1 MSHSKSPWLVACAV
15 TILTAAC
22 GGHSASPTGPSGDSV
37 ASLAPATPAASS
49 GATISGNI
57 AGASVGAFSLTS
69 RTQQTTGGAGVRVS
83 VTGTDIFADVDIHG
97 SFTLLHVPSIE
108 VVLRFVG
115 PGVDATLPVGAVGPT
130 EEVHLVVNLGPT
142 TATIETEQH
151 TTENETV
158 ELEGK
163 IESLDYG
170 LRRLQLG
177 GVTVDVPSD
186 AVIRRGDSPI
196 GMTDLRPGERAHV
209 RGRKDGQTVR
219 ASEVKVTPDPPAPPS
234 TPPPSTS
241 VTFSGQIA
249 GVTGACPNLTIKIGD
264 LYVRTSAATS
274 FPDEGCDD
282 AEAGENA
289 SGVGTKQADGTVLA
303 SRVEL
308 SESHRPVTV
317 TFSGQIVGVTG
328 ACPTLTMKIGD
339 TYVRTDAS
347 TVFPGKGCGDAKVG
361 DTASGFGVKN
371 DGVVLA
377 SKLTLT
383 AAPPPP
389 PPPPTVMTFSG
400 TVIGVSGACP
410 SITLKAGDTYVR
422 TNASTEF
429 PASGCG
435 DVKVGSQVGGRGTK
449 TDGVILATRMEVH

>member
-22 GGHSASPTGPSGDSV
+22 GGQSASVTGPSGDSV
-37 ASLAPATPAASS
+37 ASVAPATPVTST

-69 RTQQTTGGAGVRVS
+69 RTQQTTAGSGVRVS
-83 VTGTDIFADVDIHG
+83 VTGTDIFADIDIHG

-130 EEVHLVVNLGPT
+130 EEIHLVVNLGST

-151 TTENETV
+151 TTENQTV

-163 IESLDYG
+163 IDSLDDG

-196 GMTDLRPGERAHV
+196 GITGLRVGERAHA

-219 ASEVKVTPDPPAPPS
+219 ASEVVVTADPPGPPAAPPSEPPS
-234 TPPPSTS
+234 TPPSTS
-241 VTFSGQIA
+241 
-249 GVTGACPNLTIKIGD
+249 
-264 LYVRTSAATS
+264 
-274 FPDEGCDD
+274 
-282 AEAGENA
+282 
-289 SGVGTKQADGTVLA
+289 
-303 SRVEL
+303 
-308 SESHRPVTV
+308 V

-328 ACPTLTMKIGD
+328 ACPTLTMKVGD

-361 DTASGFGVKN
+361 DTASGLGVKH

-389 PPPPTVMTFSG
+389 PPPSTVMTFSG

-410 SITLKAGDTYVR
+410 SITLKAGNTYVR

-429 PASGCG
+429 PAPGCG
-435 DVKVGSQVGGRGTK
+435 EVKVGSTVGGSGTK